1 MENTGKRKPG
11 RPRKVKTTPKPTP
24 TPSMSKEQYY
34 ENWVMNNRNL
44 FFSTR
49 KKTKEEIN
57 MVYEIYNYLFKSN
70 KTPGKCGI
78 CSQNIIFELKYHFF
92 K

>member
-1 MENTGKRKPG
+1 MENTDKKKPG
-11 RPRKVKTTPKPTP
+11 RPRKVRVKNTPTP
-24 TPSMSKEQYY
+24 TPSISKEEYY
-34 ENWVMNNRNL
+34 TNWVMNNRNL

-49 KKTKEEIN
+49 KKTKEEID
-57 MVYEIYNYLFKSN
+57 MVYEIYNWMYDSDK
-70 KTPGKCGI
+70 KPGKCGI